1 MFFGLVFLL
10 IHSNGRLCFQQMN
23 FQVMLLKTMPIAF
36 GKGKITYFEI
46 HLTLI
51 IKSNAVVAGTGI
63 MITQVDDVGVDFWK
77 II

>member
-1 MFFGLVFLL
+1 
-10 IHSNGRLCFQQMN
+10 MN

-63 MITQVDDVGVDFWK
+63 MIT
-77 II
+77 